1 MSALFRFSAESIG
14 SARVVAQRRP
24 RKRYAKLHANHEAIS
39 GHCHGVCGVGRAWS
53 VAGEPGGT
61 KRARAQY
68 AECDQLVSRS
78 DHDRTRR
85 NDLLAARAKTS
96 RRIARADRRHLSD
109 ADAIAD

>member
-14 SARVVAQRRP
+14 SARVVAQQRP
-24 RKRYAKLHANHEAIS
+24 RKRYAKLCANHENIS
-39 GHCHGVCGVGRAWS
+39 GYCHGVCGVGRAWS

-61 KRARAQY
+61 KRALAQH

-85 NDLLAARAKTS
+85 NLLLAARTEAS
-96 RRIARADRRHLSD
+96 RRITRAGRGHVGD
-109 ADAIAD
+109 AAAIAD